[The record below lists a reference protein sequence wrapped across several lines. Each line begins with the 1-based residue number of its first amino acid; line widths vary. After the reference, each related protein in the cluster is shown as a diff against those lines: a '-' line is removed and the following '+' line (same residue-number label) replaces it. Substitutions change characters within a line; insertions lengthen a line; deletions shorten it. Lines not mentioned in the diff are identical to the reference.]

1 MNLRTAFLAGTAA
14 IALLCDA
21 GMSFAATQAT
31 PEPQNGNNA
40 EQAPEGDK
48 VIVTARRRSE
58 RLIDVPASVSV
69 VSAQT
74 LNDRGGVTSVKS
86 LVEGQAGVRFYDS
99 TSPTNSEISMRG
111 SPTARATSSDP
122 AVGLYRSSSY
132 VGGGAIGGRSF
143 AKMDLFDVGRV
154 EVMRGAQGALYGR
167 NAVGGAIN
175 IVSALPEYE
184 SYKGSVDLKYTSET
198 EGSQAQ
204 IVQNIA
210 LGENTAIRLGYDYIK
225 QDKGFF
231 KNPDNNTYF
240 DIYDGS
246 GYRAQLRHKMS
257 NWDMNFLHEGQD
269 YRVPAIAYR
278 VYIDPNAASGFPIG
292 YYQPQFSYAWN
303 FKPYAYQKQTTDIL
317 TLSGTYPWGMIISN
331 TMYRDRETYYQ
342 FDGDG
347 INVTDYNTGRSNG
360 TFTRALDPSVSSM
373 NLDKTKTFSQNLQ
386 FNGSFLDSKLNW
398 LAGFE
403 LLKIQSDSV
412 VTSGRTPT
420 QANPS
425 PGARSPANVNY
436 DSSAI
441 FGSLGYKITPK
452 WEVSY
457 EGRYTADKKQVVA
470 KRFDLLSGLQT
481 GGSAFNIDSELSP
494 TNYSYNFVTSY
505 KVMPRLTAYAK
516 VGTAYRSGGFNTNL
530 GDPRQPITIPASYQN
545 EDTTAYEVGFRGR
558 LFDRVSIA
566 TAYYKNEIDNL
577 IVQTDNGCRATNPT
591 CPITATSFLT
601 NAGKAEASG
610 IELELSTMFK
620 LLGGNLRVD
629 ANGSKQD
636 GKVTEGQYKGSSLP
650 QAPDWTAGLDLH
662 YTYRITDTVDGFMHV
677 DYNGHWGG
685 QQELVPPL
693 FPIKDLQ
700 IVNAR
705 IGAKFKG
712 YEIAYFANNVFDS
725 VEVIYQSTTARRYNQ
740 PFTSGVQLIKRW

>member
-1 MNLRTAFLAGTAA
+1 MNIRSAFLAGTAA
-14 IALLCDA
+14 VAILSDA
-21 GMSFAATQAT
+21 GLAYAQEKANS
-31 PEPQNGNNA
+31 NGT
-40 EQAPEGDK
+40 DK
-48 VIVTARRRSE
+48 DIVVVTARRKVE

-74 LNDRGGVTSVKS
+74 LNDRGGVSSVKS

-154 EVMRGAQGALYGR
+154 EVMRGTQGALYGR

-175 IVSALPEYE
+175 IVSALPEYG
-184 SYKGSVDLKYTSET
+184 SNKGSIDAKYTSET
-198 EGSQAQ
+198 EGKQLQAT
-204 IVQNIA
+204 QNIA
-210 LGENTAIRLGYDYIK
+210 LGENTSIRLGYDYIK

-231 KNPDNNTYF
+231 YNPDNDTYF

-257 NWDMNFLHEGQD
+257 NWDVNILHESQD
-269 YRVPAIAYR
+269 YRVPAIMYR
-278 VYIDPNAASGFPIG
+278 VYIDPNATSGFPNG
-292 YYQPQFSYAWN
+292 YYQPQYSYGWN

-317 TLSGTYPWGMIISN
+317 TLSGLYPWGMIISN

-347 INVTDYNTGRSNG
+347 INVTDYNAGRANG
-360 TFTRALDPSVSSM
+360 TFTRALDPSVSSQ
-373 NLDKTKTFSQNLQ
+373 NIDKTKTFSQNLQ
-386 FNGSFLDSKLNW
+386 FNGTFLEEKLDW
-398 LAGFE
+398 LVGFE
-403 LLKIQSDSV
+403 YLKLESDSS
-412 VTSGRTPT
+412 VTTGRTPT

-425 PGARSPANVNY
+425 TGARAPATVDY
-436 DSSAI
+436 SSSAI

-452 WEVSY
+452 WDVSY
-457 EGRYTADKKQVVA
+457 EGRYTADKKQVIA
-470 KRFDLLSGLQT
+470 RRYDLLTGAQT
-481 GGSAFNIDSELSP
+481 GGSAFNIDSELTP
-494 TNYSYNFVTSY
+494 TNFSYNFVTSY
-505 KVMPRLTAYAK
+505 KLMPRLTGYAK
-516 VGTAYRSGGFNTNL
+516 IGTAYRSGGFNTNL
-530 GDPRQPITIPASYQN
+530 GDPRQPVTIPASYEN
-545 EDTTAYEVGFRGR
+545 EETTAYELGFRGR
-558 LFDRVSIA
+558 LFERISFA

-577 IVQTDNGCRATNPT
+577 IVQTDNGCRATNPV

-610 IELELSTMFK
+610 IELELSSIFK
-620 LLGGNLRVD
+620 LFGGNLKLD
-629 ANGSKQD
+629 INGSKQD
-636 GKVTEGQYKGSSLP
+636 GEVTEGQYTGSKLP
-650 QAPDWTAGLDLH
+650 QAPEWIAGFDIH
-662 YTYRITDTVDGFMHV
+662 YNHRVTEAVDGFFHI

-693 FPIKDLQ
+693 FALKDLQ

-705 IGAKFKG
+705 IGAKFNG
-712 YEIAYFANNVFDS
+712 YEIAYFANNIFDS
-725 VEVIYQSTTARRYNQ
+725 VEVIYQSTTAKRYNQ
-740 PFTSGVQLIKRW
+740 PFTSGIQLVKRW